1 MPTSR
6 PKFSDEEEEFLVT
19 PEDLKALPDSPGVYF
34 MKDSTGKIIYV
45 GKAISLKNRV
55 RSYFQSSRN
64 LNLRI
69 RSMVEQVDRFEYI
82 TTNSEVEALVLEC
95 NMIKEERPK
104 YNIRLRDDKQYPW
117 IKITIKE
124 SFPQIYITRKIKRD
138 GSKYYGPYT
147 NVQALKETFKL
158 LRRLFPIR
166 SCRHDLDRERI
177 ERPCLN
183 FHIKRCLAP
192 CSGQVA
198 KEAYQEVIKEIC
210 MFLEGRQSDLVN
222 KLKQEMDIA
231 ANDRQYE
238 KAAHLRDRIR
248 DIEKVLEKQMVVASN
263 YEDLDVFGL
272 AQDQRGAIVQVFQVR
287 QGKLVGREYFS
298 LTEGEETEP
307 GEIIEAF
314 LPQYYDNSGFI
325 PKEVLVP
332 FNLESMGALGI
343 WLDGQRGSKVNLRV
357 PQKGDKAKLL
367 QMARENADLLLKQVR
382 FREEQSL
389 NRTTEILNQLQ
400 QDLNL
405 DKPPLRIEGFDI
417 SNIQGEEA
425 VASMVVFENGV
436 SKGGEYR
443 RFKIRT
449 IEGPNDFAMMQEAVR
464 RRFRKGLEERQQLA
478 TESGKFARFP
488 DLLLIDGG
496 KGQLSAVY
504 EVLSELG
511 LTHLNLIS
519 LAEREEEI
527 FKLDCNEPIRLS
539 ERSESRMLLQR
550 VRDEAHRFAITY
562 HKTLRDK
569 RTKASGLDVVTGIGP
584 KKKQQL
590 LKHFGSLKRIK
601 QATVEELME
610 VDGINRKLAEKV
622 KEQIELL

>member
-1 MPTSR
+1 M
-6 PKFSDEEEEFLVT
+6 VT
-19 PEDLKALPDSPGVYF
+19 PEDLKALPDSPGVYL

-64 LNLRI
+64 LSLRI

-95 NMIKEERPK
+95 NLIKEESPK

-117 IKITIKE
+117 VKITVKE
-124 SFPQIYITRKIKRD
+124 SFPQIYITRKIKKD

-147 NVQALKETFKL
+147 NVQALRETFKL
-158 LRRLFPIR
+158 LRRIFPLR
-166 SCRHDLDRERI
+166 SCRHDLDQKKI

-198 KEAYQEVIKEIC
+198 KEAYQEVIKEVC
-210 MFLEGRQSDLVN
+210 MFLEGRQSELTK
-222 KLKQEMDIA
+222 KLKRQMETA

-238 KAAHLRDRIR
+238 KAARLRDRIR
-248 DIEKVLEKQMVVASN
+248 DIEKVLEKQKVVASS

-287 QGKLVGREYFS
+287 EGKLVGREYFP
-298 LTEGEETEP
+298 LTEGEETKP
-307 GEIIEAF
+307 VEIIEAF

-325 PKEVLVP
+325 PKEILLP
-332 FNLESMGALGI
+332 FDLESMAALGT
-343 WLDGQRGSKVNLRV
+343 WLDEQRGSKVNLRV

-367 QMARENADLLLKQVR
+367 QMAKENADLLLKQVR

-389 NRTTEILNQLQ
+389 KRTAEILNQLQ
-400 QDLNL
+400 QDLSL

-425 VASMVVFENGV
+425 VASMVVFENGA
-436 SKGGEYR
+436 SKGAEYR

-449 IEGPNDFAMMQEAVR
+449 IDGPNDFAMMQEAVR
-464 RRFRKGLEERQQLA
+464 RRFRKGLEERRRLA
-478 TESGKFARFP
+478 AESGKFARFP

-527 FKLDCNEPIRLS
+527 FKLDRDEPIRLS
-539 ERSESRMLLQR
+539 RHSESLMLLQR

-569 RTKASGLDVVTGIGP
+569 RTKASSLDLVIGIGP

-601 QATVEELME
+601 EATVEELMK
-610 VDGINRKLAEKV
+610 VDGINRKLAENV

>member
-1 MPTSR
+1 MVTS
-6 PKFSDEEEEFLVT
+6 
-19 PEDLKALPDSPGVYF
+19 EDLKALPDSPGVYL
-34 MKDSTGKIIYV
+34 MKDSAGKIIYV

-95 NMIKEERPK
+95 NLIKEERPK

-117 IKITIKE
+117 VKITIKE

-147 NVQALKETFKL
+147 NVQALRETFKL
-158 LRRLFPIR
+158 LRRIFPLR

-198 KEAYQEVIKEIC
+198 KETYQEVIKEVC
-210 MFLEGRQSDLVN
+210 MFLEGRQSELIN
-222 KLKQEMDIA
+222 KLKKDMENA
-231 ANDRQYE
+231 ANLRQYE
-238 KAAHLRDRIR
+238 KAARLRDQIR
-248 DIEKVLEKQMVVASN
+248 DIEKVLEKQKVVTVN
-263 YEDLDVFGL
+263 NEDLDVFGL
-272 AQDQRGAIVQVFQVR
+272 AQDRRGTVVQVFQVR
-287 QGKLVGREYFS
+287 QGKLVGREYFF
-298 LTEGEETEP
+298 LTEGDETEP
-307 GEIIEAF
+307 VDIFEAF
-314 LPQYYDNSGFI
+314 LPQYYDHSGFI
-325 PKEVLVP
+325 PKEILLP
-332 FNLESMGALGI
+332 FNLESMAALSE
-343 WLDGQRGSKVNLRV
+343 WLGGQRGSKVNLRV
-357 PQKGDKAKLL
+357 PQKGEKAELL
-367 QMARENADLLLKQVR
+367 RMARENAEILLKQER
-382 FREEQSL
+382 SREEQSL
-389 NRTTEILNQLQ
+389 NRITEILNQLR
-400 QDLNL
+400 QDLGL
-405 DKPPLRIEGFDI
+405 EKPPLRIEGFDI
-417 SNIQGEEA
+417 SNIQGQEG
-425 VASMVVFENGV
+425 VASMVVFENGIP
-436 SKGGEYR
+436 KGGEYR

-464 RRFRKGLEERQQLA
+464 RRFRKGLEERGQLA

-504 EVLSELG
+504 EVLEELG
-511 LTHLNLIS
+511 LIHLNLIS
-519 LAEREEEI
+519 LAKQEEEI
-527 FKLDCNEPIRLS
+527 FKPGSNEPIRLS
-539 ERSESRMLLQR
+539 RRSESLMLLQR

-569 RTKASGLDVVTGIGP
+569 RTKASKLDLITGIGP
-584 KKKQQL
+584 KKKQL
-590 LKHFGSLKRIK
+590 LLNRFGSVKRIK
-601 QATVEELME
+601 EATIEELMMVE
-610 VDGINRKLAEKV
+610 GINFKLAESI
-622 KEQIELL
+622 KEQMELI

>member
-1 MPTSR
+1 
-6 PKFSDEEEEFLVT
+6 LVT
-19 PEDLKALPDSPGVYF
+19 PEDLKALPDSPGVYL

-64 LNLRI
+64 LSLRI

-95 NMIKEERPK
+95 NLIKEESPK

-117 IKITIKE
+117 VKITVKE
-124 SFPQIYITRKIKRD
+124 SFPQIYITRKIKKD

-147 NVQALKETFKL
+147 NVQALRETFKL
-158 LRRLFPIR
+158 LRRIFPLR
-166 SCRHDLDRERI
+166 SCRHDLDQKKI

-198 KEAYQEVIKEIC
+198 KEAYQEVIKEVC
-210 MFLEGRQSDLVN
+210 MFLEGRQSELTK
-222 KLKQEMDIA
+222 KLKRQMETA

-238 KAAHLRDRIR
+238 KAARLRDRIR
-248 DIEKVLEKQMVVASN
+248 DIEKVLEKQKVVASS

-287 QGKLVGREYFS
+287 EGKLVGREYFP
-298 LTEGEETEP
+298 LTEGEETKP
-307 GEIIEAF
+307 VEIIEAF

-325 PKEVLVP
+325 PKEILLP
-332 FNLESMGALGI
+332 FDLESMAALGT
-343 WLDGQRGSKVNLRV
+343 WLDEQRGSKVNLRV

-367 QMARENADLLLKQVR
+367 QMAKENADLLLKQVR

-389 NRTTEILNQLQ
+389 KRTAEILNQLQ
-400 QDLNL
+400 QDLSL

-425 VASMVVFENGV
+425 VASMVVFENGA
-436 SKGGEYR
+436 SKGAEYR

-449 IEGPNDFAMMQEAVR
+449 IDGPNDFAMMQEAVR
-464 RRFRKGLEERQQLA
+464 RRFRKGLEERRRLA
-478 TESGKFARFP
+478 AESGKFARFP

-527 FKLDCNEPIRLS
+527 FKLDRDEPIRLS
-539 ERSESRMLLQR
+539 RHSESLMLLQR

-569 RTKASGLDVVTGIGP
+569 RTKASSLDLVIGIGP

-601 QATVEELME
+601 EATVEELMK
-610 VDGINRKLAEKV
+610 VDGINRKLAENV